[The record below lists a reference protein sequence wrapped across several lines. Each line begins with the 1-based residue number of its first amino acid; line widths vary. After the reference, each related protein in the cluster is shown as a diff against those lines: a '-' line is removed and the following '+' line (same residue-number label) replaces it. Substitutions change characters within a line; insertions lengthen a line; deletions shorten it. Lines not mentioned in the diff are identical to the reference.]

1 MAMDHLAGERATA
14 QFDVQ
19 AMKVYLAGGQREHEI
34 ATRMAQLVANDPVRF
49 LRVPSRGWLSCGELA
64 WGKLVGIGVFLVG
77 LEVEVKAACA
87 FSLES
92 DG

>member
-49 LRVPSRGWLSCGELA
+49 LRVPSRG
-64 WGKLVGIGVFLVG
+64 
-77 LEVEVKAACA
+77 
-87 FSLES
+87 
-92 DG
+92 